1 MTIKK
6 ILKKFVITC
15 NFLCHLILEEM
26 ETKSC
31 KKVASYFCEKCDYN
45 TCRKSSWDKHIVTT
59 KHSLSH
65 NGNQKLQ
72 KSCRS
77 TQQFLCDTCSA
88 VYNTRNGLWKHKQ
101 KCNGDKIKTNISDT
115 IETNTMMQIIQQNE
129 DFKALLIEQNDEF
142 KTLLVEQNTK
152 VADLCE
158 VMKNNTNTITN
169 NTMMNSNNK
178 SFNLNVFLNET
189 CKDAMNMKDFVDSI
203 QITLTD
209 IENMGKLGFVNGISN
224 IIVNR
229 LKAIDV
235 HLRPV
240 HCTDQRRETMYVKE
254 KNQWNKEEHDNKNI
268 RRFIQLVAHKNTK
281 NLSLF
286 KNKHPDCLEYHSKYN
301 DQYNKIVM
309 ETFGGYGNTDY
320 DSENKIIRKLVK
332 ELAIDK
338 SM

>member
-1 MTIKK
+1 MTSKHQKITNGNFNGNKNSAPYICKCGNKYNYDSGLCRHKK
-6 ILKKFVITC
+6 KC
-15 NFLCHLILEEM
+15 NFDETLI
-26 ETKSC
+26 K
-31 KKVASYFCEKCDYN
+31 
-45 TCRKSSWDKHIVTT
+45 
-59 KHSLSH
+59 
-65 NGNQKLQ
+65 
-72 KSCRS
+72 
-77 TQQFLCDTCSA
+77 TQQVNDAIDS
-88 VYNTRNGLWKHKQ
+88 
-101 KCNGDKIKTNISDT
+101 NI
-115 IETNTMMQIIQQNE
+115 IMQVIQ
-129 DFKALLIEQNDEF
+129 QNDEF
-142 KTLLVEQNTK
+142 KQLLIDQNKMIMDQNNK
-152 VADLCE
+152 VMDQNNK
-158 VMKNNTNTITN
+158 VMDIYKNGVNTTTN
-169 NTMMNSNNK
+169 NTMTNCNNK

-203 QITLTD
+203 QITLAD

-254 KNQWNKEEHDNKNI
+254 KNKWSKEEEDNKNI
-268 RRFIQLVAHKNTK
+268 RTFIQLVAHKNTK

-338 SM
+338 S

>member
-1 MTIKK
+1 MTNIKTAENAK
-6 ILKKFVITC
+6 
-15 NFLCHLILEEM
+15 
-26 ETKSC
+26 TKVC
-31 KKVASYFCEKCDYN
+31 
-45 TCRKSSWDKHIVTT
+45 
-59 KHSLSH
+59 L
-65 NGNQKLQ
+65 
-72 KSCRS
+72 
-77 TQQFLCDTCSA
+77 LCDFSCCKESDFIRHTMTRKHQILINPNNFTPKNTNTVHKCKCGKIYKHASSLCS
-88 VYNTRNGLWKHKQ
+88 HKQ
-101 KCNGDKIKTNISDT
+101 KCNGEQNKPTVPDNID
-115 IETNTMMQIIQQNE
+115 TNTILQIIQQNE
-129 DFKALLIEQNDEF
+129 EFKSLLIEQNGEF
-142 KTLLVEQNTK
+142 KTLLAEQNSK
-152 VADLCE
+152 VMDLY
-158 VMKNNTNTITN
+158 KNGVNTTN
-169 NTMMNSNNK
+169 NVQTINNNSNNK

-254 KNQWNKEEHDNKNI
+254 KNQWSKEEEDNKNI

-338 SM
+338 SN

>member
-1 MTIKK
+1 MKMPDISNEKTIIMFECKTCDFKCSKK
-6 ILKKFVITC
+6 SNLNK
-15 NFLCHLILEEM
+15 HLS
-26 ETKSC
+26 T
-31 KKVASYFCEKCDYN
+31 
-45 TCRKSSWDKHIVTT
+45 DKHKRLQNHTQSYT
-59 KHSLSH
+59 KNAAEYYCDCGKKYGYSSNYYAHKKKCILTKQPTDDNTMVSLVLEVVKS
-65 NGNQKLQ
+65 NAELQ
-72 KSCRS
+72 KQHQEAIKQNQEAQQQ
-77 TQQFLCDTCSA
+77 TQEAIKQNQELQKQMIDIYKNG
-88 VYNTRNGLWKHKQ
+88 VNT
-101 KCNGDKIKTNISDT
+101 TN
-115 IETNTMMQIIQQNE
+115 
-129 DFKALLIEQNDEF
+129 
-142 KTLLVEQNTK
+142 
-152 VADLCE
+152 
-158 VMKNNTNTITN
+158 N
-169 NTMMNSNNK
+169 NTMTNCNNK

-203 QITLTD
+203 QITLAD

-254 KNQWNKEEHDNKNI
+254 KNKWNKEEEDNKNI
-268 RRFIQLVAHKNTK
+268 RTFIQLVAHKNTK

-338 SM
+338 SN

>member
-1 MTIKK
+1 MSKDDVSSYKT
-6 ILKKFVITC
+6 FQ
-15 NFLCHLILEEM
+15 
-26 ETKSC
+26 
-31 KKVASYFCEKCDYN
+31 KVPELYFCECGREY
-45 TCRKSSWDKHIVTT
+45 KHR
-59 KHSLSH
+59 
-65 NGNQKLQ
+65 Q
-72 KSCRS
+72 
-77 TQQFLCDTCSA
+77 
-88 VYNTRNGLWKHKQ
+88 GLWKHRQ
-101 KCNGDKIKTNISDT
+101 ACNYVTQTTSVP
-115 IETNTMMQIIQQNE
+115 ENTVLATLVMDLVKSNQEMQHQM
-129 DFKALLIEQNDEF
+129 
-142 KTLLVEQNTK
+142 
-152 VADLCE
+152 ADLC
-158 VMKNNTNTITN
+158 KNTTNIVTTN
-169 NTMMNSNNK
+169 NTMNNCNNK

-254 KNQWNKEEHDNKNI
+254 KNQWSKEEEDNKNI
-268 RRFIQLVAHKNTK
+268 RRFIQLVAHKNTR
-281 NLSLF
+281 NLNLF

-338 SM
+338 HS

>member
-1 MTIKK
+1 MKQILSQKSQEFCCEQCKYITNNKK
-6 ILKKFVITC
+6 
-15 NFLCHLILEEM
+15 
-26 ETKSC
+26 
-31 KKVASYFCEKCDYN
+31 DYN
-45 TCRKSSWDKHIVTT
+45 KHLLTAKHEKNTNVTEMKQNWDKLQNT
-59 KHSLSH
+59 K
-65 NGNQKLQ
+65 KY
-72 KSCRS
+72 
-77 TQQFLCDTCSA
+77 TCSCNQTFSNRTSFWRHTKKGC
-88 VYNTRNGLWKHKQ
+88 NTTTESIESNMMLQ
-101 KCNGDKIKTNISDT
+101 LIK
-115 IETNTMMQIIQQNE
+115 QNE
-129 DFKALLIEQNDEF
+129 EF
-142 KTLLVEQNTK
+142 KTLLVEQNNK
-152 VADLCE
+152 VLDCCE
-158 VMKNNTNTITN
+158 NIKNISIMNTTNTTN
-169 NTMMNSNNK
+169 NTMNNSNNK

-203 QITLTD
+203 QITLAD

-254 KNQWNKEEHDNKNI
+254 KNKWNKEEEDNKNI
-268 RRFIQLVAHKNTK
+268 RTFIQLVAHKNTK

-338 SM
+338 SC

>member
-1 MTIKK
+1 MEKTPKNATQFVCECCDFKCSKESDYNRHTMTRKHT
-6 ILKKFVITC
+6 LR
-15 NFLCHLILEEM
+15 
-26 ETKSC
+26 TKLNNTEHTNHEQIPVRFSC
-31 KKVASYFCEKCDYN
+31 KKCKKEYIARNSLWYHEKNCNYSENLITSTDKFDVLTN
-45 TCRKSSWDKHIVTT
+45 LVVEVVKSNSDLHKQ
-59 KHSLSH
+59 
-65 NGNQKLQ
+65 NQEAQHQTQEAIKQNQELQ
-72 KSCRS
+72 KQMIEICKNG
-77 TQQFLCDTCSA
+77 
-88 VYNTRNGLWKHKQ
+88 VNT
-101 KCNGDKIKTNISDT
+101 
-115 IETNTMMQIIQQNE
+115 
-129 DFKALLIEQNDEF
+129 
-142 KTLLVEQNTK
+142 
-152 VADLCE
+152 
-158 VMKNNTNTITN
+158 TN
-169 NTMMNSNNK
+169 NVQTINNNNSNNK

-189 CKDAMNMKDFVDSI
+189 CKDAMNMKEFVDSI

-254 KNQWNKEEHDNKNI
+254 KNQWTKEEEDNKNI

-338 SM
+338 SN

>member
-1 MTIKK
+1 MSTKK
-6 ILKKFVITC
+6 PQFYHQKYECKQCDFSC
-15 NFLCHLILEEM
+15 SKQRDYERHLS
-26 ETKSC
+26 T
-31 KKVASYFCEKCDYN
+31 
-45 TCRKSSWDKHIVTT
+45 DKHKKGGKIN
-59 KHSLSH
+59 SLST
-65 NGNQKLQ
+65 NSDILPPKAPFI
-72 KSCRS
+72 CD
-77 TQQFLCDTCSA
+77 LCNKT
-88 VYNTRNGLWKHKQ
+88 YKERTGLWKHKKTCINTNSVTTIDPALTTLMLDLVKSNQ
-101 KCNGDKIKTNISDT
+101 ELQQQMVELCKNG
-115 IETNTMMQIIQQNE
+115 
-129 DFKALLIEQNDEF
+129 A
-142 KTLLVEQNTK
+142 
-152 VADLCE
+152 
-158 VMKNNTNTITN
+158 NNTTN
-169 NTMMNSNNK
+169 NTMNNTINSNNK

-203 QITLTD
+203 QITLAD

-254 KNQWNKEEHDNKNI
+254 KNKWNKEEEDNKNI
-268 RRFIQLVAHKNTK
+268 RTFIQLVAHKNTK

-338 SM
+338 S

>member
-1 MTIKK
+1 MATNGNAK
-6 ILKKFVITC
+6 LCPKF
-15 NFLCHLILEEM
+15 
-26 ETKSC
+26 
-31 KKVASYFCEKCDYN
+31 FCEKCDYY
-45 TCRKSSWDKHIVTT
+45 TSKKSSFDNHLLSLKHNKAT
-59 KHSLSH
+59 H
-65 NGNQKLQ
+65 NMLNYNCEK
-72 KSCRS
+72 CNRS
-77 TQQFLCDTCSA
+77 FADRS
-88 VYNTRNGLWKHKQ
+88 GLWKHNKKCSIITTNETTPDTNALTTVVLDLVKSNQELQKQ
-101 KCNGDKIKTNISDT
+101 MIEICKNGV
-115 IETNTMMQIIQQNE
+115 NT
-129 DFKALLIEQNDEF
+129 
-142 KTLLVEQNTK
+142 
-152 VADLCE
+152 
-158 VMKNNTNTITN
+158 TN
-169 NTMMNSNNK
+169 NVQTINNNNSNNK

-203 QITLTD
+203 QITLAD

-254 KNQWNKEEHDNKNI
+254 KNKWSKEEEDNKNI
-268 RRFIQLVAHKNTK
+268 RTFIQLVAHKNTK

-338 SM
+338 SN

>member
-1 MTIKK
+1 MP
-6 ILKKFVITC
+6 
-15 NFLCHLILEEM
+15 
-26 ETKSC
+26 KSKTNLVCEPCDFKCC
-31 KKVASYFCEKCDYN
+31 KQSNY
-45 TCRKSSWDKHIVTT
+45 DKHLTT
-59 KHSLSH
+59 RKHKNTTILNNIESE
-65 NGNQKLQ
+65 NAVIENKMFTCKNCQ
-72 KSCRS
+72 KSYKARNSLWYHEKQCIS
-77 TQQFLCDTCSA
+77 TPD
-88 VYNTRNGLWKHKQ
+88 
-101 KCNGDKIKTNISDT
+101 TNIDPNS
-115 IETNTMMQIIQQNE
+115 IMQIIQQNDE
-129 DFKALLIEQNDEF
+129 FKSLIIEQNKIIID
-142 KTLLVEQNTK
+142 QNSK
-152 VADLCE
+152 VMDLYKNGCG
-158 VMKNNTNTITN
+158 NNTTN
-169 NTMMNSNNK
+169 NVQTINNNCNNK

-235 HLRPV
+235 HMRPV

-254 KNQWNKEEHDNKNI
+254 KNQWTKEEDDNKNI
-268 RRFIQLVAHKNTK
+268 RTFIQLVAHKNTK

>member
-1 MTIKK
+1 
-6 ILKKFVITC
+6 
-15 NFLCHLILEEM
+15 M
-26 ETKSC
+26 ETQKTQNPSSKTVC
-31 KKVASYFCEKCDYN
+31 LMCDFKCSNTYDYRRHIL
-45 TCRKSSWDKHIVTT
+45 TLKHIKNV
-59 KHSLSH
+59 
-65 NGNQKLQ
+65 NGNKMETIYVEKNATSSQCELSVTDTNNVAP
-72 KSCRS
+72 KSDNP
-77 TQQFLCDTCSA
+77 TKKNAKYTCDCGKTF
-88 VYNTRNGLWKHKQ
+88 NTRGGVWKHKQ
-101 KCNGDKIKTNISDT
+101 KCTYEVIIVD
-115 IETNTMMQIIQQNE
+115 TNTNSLDNTVVLQIIQQNE
-129 DFKALLIEQNDEF
+129 DFKSLI
-142 KTLLVEQNTK
+142 LEQNTK
-152 VADLCE
+152 VMDLCE
-158 VMKNNTNTITN
+158 VIKNNTTTTN
-169 NTMMNSNNK
+169 NTMNNTINNNSNNK

-189 CKDAMNMKDFVDSI
+189 CRDAMNMKDFVDSI

-254 KNQWNKEEHDNKNI
+254 KNQWNKEEDDNKNI

-338 SM
+338 S

>member
-1 MTIKK
+1 
-6 ILKKFVITC
+6 
-15 NFLCHLILEEM
+15 M
-26 ETKSC
+26 ETK
-31 KKVASYFCEKCDYN
+31 KVAKVACYFCDICDYN
-45 TCRKSSWDKHIVTT
+45 TCRKSSWDKHIVTI
-59 KHSLSH
+59 KHVLSH

-72 KSCRS
+72 KSCKK
-77 TQQFLCDTCSA
+77 TKQFVCDTCSNN
-88 VYNTRNGLWKHKQ
+88 YNTRNGLWKHKQ
-101 KCNGDKIKTNISDT
+101 KCNNEQINPNISSNID
-115 IETNTMMQIIQQNE
+115 TNTILQIIQQNDE
-129 DFKALLIEQNDEF
+129 FKSLLIEQNEEF
-142 KTLLVEQNTK
+142 KTLLVEQNNK
-152 VADLCE
+152 VIDIY
-158 VMKNNTNTITN
+158 KNGVNTTTN
-169 NTMMNSNNK
+169 NTMTNCNNK

-203 QITLTD
+203 QITLAD

-254 KNQWNKEEHDNKNI
+254 KNQWNKEEEDNKNI
-268 RRFIQLVAHKNTK
+268 RTFIQLVAHKNTK

-338 SM
+338 SN

>member
-1 MTIKK
+1 MEKSPKISKK
-6 ILKKFVITC
+6 YICDLCEYNCCKQSELTKHFTTLKHQKRT
-15 NFLCHLILEEM
+15 NLNNLGQKNLQQ
-26 ETKSC
+26 TNYSC
-31 KKVASYFCEKCDYN
+31 KQCNKEYTS
-45 TCRKSSWDKHIVTT
+45 
-59 KHSLSH
+59 
-65 NGNQKLQ
+65 
-72 KSCRS
+72 
-77 TQQFLCDTCSA
+77 
-88 VYNTRNGLWKHKQ
+88 RNGLWYHEK
-101 KCNGDKIKTNISDT
+101 KCNTCDAKQEDNNITVLTNLVVEVVKSNS
-115 IETNTMMQIIQQNE
+115 ELQKQNE
-129 DFKALLIEQNDEF
+129 EF
-142 KTLLVEQNTK
+142 KSLLVEQNNK
-152 VADLCE
+152 VIDIY
-158 VMKNNTNTITN
+158 KNGVNTNTTN
-169 NTMMNSNNK
+169 NTMNNTINNNSNNK

-254 KNQWNKEEHDNKNI
+254 KNQWSKEEEDNKNI
-268 RRFIQLVAHKNTK
+268 RRFIQLVAHKNTR
-281 NLSLF
+281 NLNLF

-338 SM
+338 SN

>member
-1 MTIKK
+1 MEKSPKIPKK
-6 ILKKFVITC
+6 YICILCDYKCCKQSE
-15 NFLCHLILEEM
+15 L
-26 ETKSC
+26 TKHFTTLKHQNRTVLNNLGQKNLQHSNYSC
-31 KKVASYFCEKCDYN
+31 KQCKKEYTS
-45 TCRKSSWDKHIVTT
+45 
-59 KHSLSH
+59 
-65 NGNQKLQ
+65 
-72 KSCRS
+72 
-77 TQQFLCDTCSA
+77 
-88 VYNTRNGLWKHKQ
+88 RNGLWYHEK
-101 KCNGDKIKTNISDT
+101 KCNVCNLKKEDNNIVVLTNLVVEVVKSNS
-115 IETNTMMQIIQQNE
+115 ELQ
-129 DFKALLIEQNDEF
+129 KQNDEF
-142 KTLLVEQNTK
+142 KTLIVEQNTK
-152 VADLCE
+152 VMDLCE
-158 VMKNNTNTITN
+158 VMKNNKNTTN
-169 NTMMNSNNK
+169 NTMNNTINSNNK

-203 QITLTD
+203 QITLAD

-254 KNQWNKEEHDNKNI
+254 KNKWNKEEEDNKNI
-268 RRFIQLVAHKNTK
+268 RTFIQLVAHKNTK

-338 SM
+338 SN

>member
-1 MTIKK
+1 MKQILSQKPQEFCCEPCKYITNNKK
-6 ILKKFVITC
+6 
-15 NFLCHLILEEM
+15 
-26 ETKSC
+26 
-31 KKVASYFCEKCDYN
+31 DYN
-45 TCRKSSWDKHIVTT
+45 KHLLTSKHEKNTNVTELKQNWDKIPDT
-59 KHSLSH
+59 K
-65 NGNQKLQ
+65 KYTC
-72 KSCRS
+72 KC
-77 TQQFLCDTCSA
+77 TQTFSNRTSFWRHTKKGCNPNIES
-88 VYNTRNGLWKHKQ
+88 NT
-101 KCNGDKIKTNISDT
+101 T
-115 IETNTMMQIIQQNE
+115 IESTMMLQLIKQNE
-129 DFKALLIEQNDEF
+129 EF
-142 KTLLVEQNTK
+142 KTLLVEQNNK
-152 VADLCE
+152 VLDCCE
-158 VMKNNTNTITN
+158 NIKNISIMNTTN
-169 NTMMNSNNK
+169 NTMTNSNNK

-254 KNQWNKEEHDNKNI
+254 KNQWNKEDEDNKNI
-268 RRFIQLVAHKNTK
+268 RRFIQLVAHKNTR
-281 NLSLF
+281 NLNLF

-338 SM
+338 SN

>member
-1 MTIKK
+1 MEVNKSQK
-6 ILKKFVITC
+6 IARSFIC
-15 NFLCHLILEEM
+15 
-26 ETKSC
+26 ET
-31 KKVASYFCEKCDYN
+31 CDYN
-45 TCRKSSWDKHIVTT
+45 TSNKYDYEKHKMTP
-59 KHSLSH
+59 KHKNKQ
-65 NGNQKLQ
+65 NGSILEVNNSQ
-72 KSCRS
+72 KSQKIAS
-77 TQQFLCDTCSA
+77 TFICGCEKTFK
-88 VYNTRNGLWKHKQ
+88 THGGLWKHKK
-101 KCNGDKIKTNISDT
+101 KCIPTNAVTS
-115 IETNTMMQIIQQNE
+115 ETTTELVTYLMKEN
-129 DFKALLIEQNDEF
+129 AEF
-142 KTLLVEQNTK
+142 KNMLLEVCKKDT
-152 VADLCE
+152 VA
-158 VMKNNTNTITN
+158 VNNCIN
-169 NTMMNSNNK
+169 NSNNNSNNK

-254 KNQWNKEEHDNKNI
+254 KNQWTKEEEDNKNI

-338 SM
+338 HS

>member
-1 MTIKK
+1 MTNRKNAENANTKVCLVCEFTCCKESDYIRHTMTRKHQILTKPNNFTPKTANTVHKCKCGK
-6 ILKKFVITC
+6 IYKHASS
-15 NFLCHLILEEM
+15 LC
-26 ETKSC
+26 S
-31 KKVASYFCEKCDYN
+31 
-45 TCRKSSWDKHIVTT
+45 
-59 KHSLSH
+59 
-65 NGNQKLQ
+65 
-72 KSCRS
+72 
-77 TQQFLCDTCSA
+77 
-88 VYNTRNGLWKHKQ
+88 HKQ
-101 KCNGDKIKTNISDT
+101 KCNGDQNKPIVSDMIDAT
-115 IETNTMMQIIQQNE
+115 QILQIIQQNE
-129 DFKALLIEQNDEF
+129 EFKSLLIEQNDEF

-152 VADLCE
+152 VTDLCE
-158 VMKNNTNTITN
+158 VMKNNTNTTN
-169 NTMMNSNNK
+169 NVQTINNNNSNNK

-203 QITLTD
+203 QITLAD

-254 KNQWNKEEHDNKNI
+254 KNKWNKEEEDNKNI
-268 RRFIQLVAHKNTK
+268 RTFIQLVAHKNTK
-281 NLSLF
+281 SLSLF

-332 ELAIDK
+332 ELSIDK
-338 SM
+338 GI

>member
-1 MTIKK
+1 VQTI
-6 ILKKFVITC
+6 
-15 NFLCHLILEEM
+15 
-26 ETKSC
+26 
-31 KKVASYFCEKCDYN
+31 
-45 TCRKSSWDKHIVTT
+45 
-59 KHSLSH
+59 
-65 NGNQKLQ
+65 
-72 KSCRS
+72 
-77 TQQFLCDTCSA
+77 
-88 VYNTRNGLWKHKQ
+88 
-101 KCNGDKIKTNISDT
+101 
-115 IETNTMMQIIQQNE
+115 
-129 DFKALLIEQNDEF
+129 
-142 KTLLVEQNTK
+142 
-152 VADLCE
+152 
-158 VMKNNTNTITN
+158 NN
-169 NTMMNSNNK
+169 NSNNK

-254 KNQWNKEEHDNKNI
+254 KNQWNKEEEDNKNI

-281 NLSLF
+281 NLNLF
-286 KNKHPDCLEYHSKYN
+286 KNKHPDCLEYNSKYN

>member
-1 MTIKK
+1 MPE
-6 ILKKFVITC
+6 V
-15 NFLCHLILEEM
+15 E
-26 ETKSC
+26 S
-31 KKVASYFCEKCDYN
+31 EK
-45 TCRKSSWDKHIVTT
+45 
-59 KHSLSH
+59 
-65 NGNQKLQ
+65 
-72 KSCRS
+72 
-77 TQQFLCDTCSA
+77 
-88 VYNTRNGLWKHKQ
+88 
-101 KCNGDKIKTNISDT
+101 KTNIFEC
-115 IETNTMMQIIQQNE
+115 ETCDFKCTKKSNWNKHVSTDKHKKLQNHTQSYIKNAEGYYCECGRKYGYSSNYYAHRKKCVFTKPITNDNTMVSLVLEVVKSNAELQKQHQEAIKQNQESQQQTQEAIKQNQELQKQMIDICKNGVNTTTNMQTI
-129 DFKALLIEQNDEF
+129 
-142 KTLLVEQNTK
+142 
-152 VADLCE
+152 
-158 VMKNNTNTITN
+158 NNN
-169 NTMMNSNNK
+169 NSNNK

-254 KNQWNKEEHDNKNI
+254 KNQWSKEEEDNKNI

-281 NLSLF
+281 NLNLF

-332 ELAIDK
+332 ELTIDK
-338 SM
+338 SL

>member
-1 MTIKK
+1 MAIQKSPTIFCCETCAYNTSNKK
-6 ILKKFVITC
+6 
-15 NFLCHLILEEM
+15 
-26 ETKSC
+26 
-31 KKVASYFCEKCDYN
+31 DYN
-45 TCRKSSWDKHIVTT
+45 KHLLTAKHAKAIECYTNAIQKIPCLCGKYFTHASSYY
-59 KHSLSH
+59 
-65 NGNQKLQ
+65 
-72 KSCRS
+72 R
-77 TQQFLCDTCSA
+77 
-88 VYNTRNGLWKHKQ
+88 HKK
-101 KCNGDKIKTNISDT
+101 KCNGCQTNSTISDT
-115 IETNTMMQIIQQNE
+115 NIDPNSIMQIIQQNDE
-129 DFKALLIEQNDEF
+129 FKSLIIEQNKIIID
-142 KTLLVEQNTK
+142 QNSK
-152 VADLCE
+152 VMDLYKNGCG
-158 VMKNNTNTITN
+158 NNTTN
-169 NTMMNSNNK
+169 NVQTINNNCNNK

-235 HLRPV
+235 HMRPV

-254 KNQWNKEEHDNKNI
+254 KNQWTKEEDDNKNI
-268 RRFIQLVAHKNTK
+268 RTFIQLVAHKNTK

>member
-1 MTIKK
+1 MPKMPKSKTIIVCEPCDFK
-6 ILKKFVITC
+6 C
-15 NFLCHLILEEM
+15 
-26 ETKSC
+26 C
-31 KKVASYFCEKCDYN
+31 KQSNY
-45 TCRKSSWDKHIVTT
+45 DKHLTT
-59 KHSLSH
+59 
-65 NGNQKLQ
+65 
-72 KSCRS
+72 R
-77 TQQFLCDTCSA
+77 
-88 VYNTRNGLWKHKQ
+88 KHKNTTILNNIESENAVIENKMFTCKNCQ
-101 KCNGDKIKTNISDT
+101 KTYKARNSLWYHEKQCISTPDTNIDSNS
-115 IETNTMMQIIQQNE
+115 IMQIIQQNDE
-129 DFKALLIEQNDEF
+129 FKSLIIEQNKIIID
-142 KTLLVEQNTK
+142 QNSK
-152 VADLCE
+152 VMDLYKNGNNTTNN
-158 VMKNNTNTITN
+158 VQTNNTNC
-169 NTMMNSNNK
+169 NNK

-209 IENMGKLGFVNGISN
+209 IENMGKLGFVNGITN

-235 HLRPV
+235 HMRPV

-254 KNQWNKEEHDNKNI
+254 KNQWNKEEEDNKNI
-268 RRFIQLVAHKNTK
+268 RTFIQLVAHKNTR

-338 SM
+338 SN

>member
-1 MTIKK
+1 MNPNDFVSK
-6 ILKKFVITC
+6 ISEKYNCIVCDYKC
-15 NFLCHLILEEM
+15 
-26 ETKSC
+26 C
-31 KKVASYFCEKCDYN
+31 KKSEWN
-45 TCRKSSWDKHIVTT
+45 KHI
-59 KHSLSH
+59 
-65 NGNQKLQ
+65 
-72 KSCRS
+72 S
-77 TQQFLCDTCSA
+77 T
-88 VYNTRNGLWKHKQ
+88 NKHKTLTNPNDLSLTNDTDNY
-101 KCNGDKIKTNISDT
+101 KCNCGKIYKHASSLCAHKKKCIYKDPQEIFNTECET
-115 IETNTMMQIIQQNE
+115 IDSKMMLQLIKQNE
-129 DFKALLIEQNDEF
+129 EF
-142 KTLLVEQNTK
+142 KTLLVEQNNK
-152 VADLCE
+152 VLDCCE
-158 VMKNNTNTITN
+158 NIKNISIMNNTNNVQTIN
-169 NTMMNSNNK
+169 NNNSNNK

-254 KNQWNKEEHDNKNI
+254 KNQWNKEEEDNKNI

-338 SM
+338 HS

>member
-1 MTIKK
+1 
-6 ILKKFVITC
+6 
-15 NFLCHLILEEM
+15 M
-26 ETKSC
+26 ETNGNAKLC
-31 KKVASYFCEKCDYN
+31 PKFCCEKCHYY
-45 TCRKSSWDKHIVTT
+45 TSKKSSFDNHLLSLKHNKETENMLNYICVKCNRTF
-59 KHSLSH
+59 
-65 NGNQKLQ
+65 ND
-72 KSCRS
+72 RS
-77 TQQFLCDTCSA
+77 
-88 VYNTRNGLWKHKQ
+88 GLWKHNK
-101 KCNGDKIKTNISDT
+101 KCSIVTTTETTSETNSLTNAVLDLVKSNQELQQQMLEVCKTNS
-115 IETNTMMQIIQQNE
+115 TNNVI
-129 DFKALLIEQNDEF
+129 
-142 KTLLVEQNTK
+142 
-152 VADLCE
+152 
-158 VMKNNTNTITN
+158 NTNTTN
-169 NTMMNSNNK
+169 NVQTINNNSNNK

-254 KNQWNKEEHDNKNI
+254 KNQWNKEEEDNKNI

-281 NLSLF
+281 NLNLF
-286 KNKHPDCLEYHSKYN
+286 KNKHPDCLEYNSKYN

>member
-1 MTIKK
+1 MFSNKNLLKICPKFYCETCDYGTSKK
-6 ILKKFVITC
+6 SSY
-15 NFLCHLILEEM
+15 NDHLISSKHV
-26 ETKSC
+26 KSMNSNEILPKIC
-31 KKVASYFCEKCDYN
+31 SSNICNKCNKKYKDNS
-45 TCRKSSWDKHIVTT
+45 
-59 KHSLSH
+59 
-65 NGNQKLQ
+65 
-72 KSCRS
+72 
-77 TQQFLCDTCSA
+77 
-88 VYNTRNGLWKHKQ
+88 GLWRHKK
-101 KCNGDKIKTNISDT
+101 KCMV
-115 IETNTMMQIIQQNE
+115 IEDVIVNNECIDSKMILQIIQQNQE
-129 DFKALLIEQNDEF
+129 AQQQTQEAIKQNQELQKQMIDIC
-142 KTLLVEQNTK
+142 KNGNNTTNN
-152 VADLCE
+152 VQT
-158 VMKNNTNTITN
+158 NNTNC
-169 NTMMNSNNK
+169 NNK

-209 IENMGKLGFVNGISN
+209 IENMGKLGFVNGITN

-235 HLRPV
+235 HMRPV

-254 KNQWNKEEHDNKNI
+254 KNQWNKEEEDNKNI
-268 RRFIQLVAHKNTK
+268 RTFIQLVAHKNTK

-332 ELAIDK
+332 ELSIDK
-338 SM
+338 SN

>member
-1 MTIKK
+1 MLMPK
-6 ILKKFVITC
+6 
-15 NFLCHLILEEM
+15 M
-26 ETKSC
+26 PKSKTNLVCEPCDFKCC
-31 KKVASYFCEKCDYN
+31 KQSNY
-45 TCRKSSWDKHIVTT
+45 DKHLTT
-59 KHSLSH
+59 RKHKNTTILNNIESE
-65 NGNQKLQ
+65 NAVIENKMFTCKNCQ
-72 KSCRS
+72 KSYKARNSLWYHEKQCIS
-77 TQQFLCDTCSA
+77 TPD
-88 VYNTRNGLWKHKQ
+88 
-101 KCNGDKIKTNISDT
+101 TNIDPNS
-115 IETNTMMQIIQQNE
+115 IMQIIQQNDE
-129 DFKALLIEQNDEF
+129 FKSLIIEQNKIIID
-142 KTLLVEQNTK
+142 QNSK
-152 VADLCE
+152 VMDLYKNGCG
-158 VMKNNTNTITN
+158 NNTTN
-169 NTMMNSNNK
+169 NVQTINNNCNNK

-235 HLRPV
+235 HMRPV

-254 KNQWNKEEHDNKNI
+254 KNQWTKEEDDNKNI
-268 RRFIQLVAHKNTK
+268 RTFIQLVAHKNTK

>member
-1 MTIKK
+1 MTYIKVPK
-6 ILKKFVITC
+6 NYECITC
-15 NFLCHLILEEM
+15 DYR
-26 ETKSC
+26 SC
-31 KKVASYFCEKCDYN
+31 NKKDYV
-45 TCRKSSWDKHIVTT
+45 KHILTR
-59 KHSLSH
+59 KHQILTENTQKPPTELLCICGNKYKHRQSL
-65 NGNQKLQ
+65 NN
-72 KSCRS
+72 
-77 TQQFLCDTCSA
+77 
-88 VYNTRNGLWKHKQ
+88 HKK
-101 KCNGDKIKTNISDT
+101 KCNSEQNKSIISDT
-115 IETNTMMQIIQQNE
+115 IETNTIMQIIQQNE

-142 KTLLVEQNTK
+142 KTLMVEQNTK
-152 VADLCE
+152 VMDLCE
-158 VMKNNTNTITN
+158 VMKNNTNTTN
-169 NTMMNSNNK
+169 NTMNNTINSNNK

-203 QITLTD
+203 QITLAD

-254 KNQWNKEEHDNKNI
+254 KNKWNKEEEDNKNI
-268 RRFIQLVAHKNTK
+268 RTFIQLVAHKNTK

-338 SM
+338 SN

>member
-1 MTIKK
+1 MSTDFQQIPP
-6 ILKKFVITC
+6 IIYVCDGCSITC
-15 NFLCHLILEEM
+15 TKKSDWDRHVKTKKHNFN
-26 ETKSC
+26 K
-31 KKVASYFCEKCDYN
+31 
-45 TCRKSSWDKHIVTT
+45 
-59 KHSLSH
+59 
-65 NGNQKLQ
+65 NGGIGNI
-72 KSCRS
+72 SS
-77 TQQFLCDTCSA
+77 TQISPNST
-88 VYNTRNGLWKHKQ
+88 YNCCCGKKYKERTGLWKHKQ
-101 KCNGDKIKTNISDT
+101 KCNIKKQDDNEIDSKM
-115 IETNTMMQIIQQNE
+115 ILQVIQ
-129 DFKALLIEQNDEF
+129 QNDEF
-142 KTLLVEQNTK
+142 KQLLIDQNKMIIDQNTK
-152 VADLCE
+152 VMDQNNKVLDIY
-158 VMKNNTNTITN
+158 KNGVNTTTN
-169 NTMMNSNNK
+169 NTMMNCNNK

-254 KNQWNKEEHDNKNI
+254 KNQWSKEEDDNKNI

-338 SM
+338 TSGI

>member
-1 MTIKK
+1 MD
-6 ILKKFVITC
+6 ILKMPKTTEIHECKICDFKC
-15 NFLCHLILEEM
+15 SKLSNFTKHLATSKHQKNIKWCENDD
-26 ETKSC
+26 
-31 KKVASYFCEKCDYN
+31 KKMPKDAEK
-45 TCRKSSWDKHIVTT
+45 TT
-59 KHSLSH
+59 KCECGRVYTHYSGLWRHKKTCTHPQIDDNTLSKLVLEVVKS
-65 NGNQKLQ
+65 NSELQ
-72 KSCRS
+72 K
-77 TQQFLCDTCSA
+77 
-88 VYNTRNGLWKHKQ
+88 
-101 KCNGDKIKTNISDT
+101 
-115 IETNTMMQIIQQNE
+115 QNE
-129 DFKALLIEQNDEF
+129 EF
-142 KTLLVEQNTK
+142 KTLMVEQNTK
-152 VADLCE
+152 VMDLCE
-158 VMKNNTNTITN
+158 VMKNNTTTTN
-169 NTMMNSNNK
+169 NTMNNTINSNNK

-203 QITLTD
+203 QITLAD

-254 KNQWNKEEHDNKNI
+254 KNKWNKEEEDNKNI
-268 RRFIQLVAHKNTK
+268 RTFIQLVAHKNTK

-338 SM
+338 S

>member
-1 MTIKK
+1 MDDNKTPVNASKFECIMCDYKCSKQSDWLRHISRPKHQKNENGINKTPKNADCLCNCGKVYKHSTGLWRHKK
-6 ILKKFVITC
+6 TC
-15 NFLCHLILEEM
+15 NYTPDVEQPNMSDMKTLTTLVLDVV
-26 ETKSC
+26 KS
-31 KKVASYFCEKCDYN
+31 N
-45 TCRKSSWDKHIVTT
+45 TD
-59 KHSLSH
+59 
-65 NGNQKLQ
+65 LQ
-72 KSCRS
+72 KQNQELQKQMIDICKNG
-77 TQQFLCDTCSA
+77 
-88 VYNTRNGLWKHKQ
+88 VNT
-101 KCNGDKIKTNISDT
+101 T
-115 IETNTMMQIIQQNE
+115 TNTQTI
-129 DFKALLIEQNDEF
+129 
-142 KTLLVEQNTK
+142 
-152 VADLCE
+152 
-158 VMKNNTNTITN
+158 NN
-169 NTMMNSNNK
+169 NSNNK

-254 KNQWNKEEHDNKNI
+254 KNQWNKEEDDNKNI

-338 SM
+338 ST

>member
-1 MTIKK
+1 MTYIKIPK
-6 ILKKFVITC
+6 NYECITC
-15 NFLCHLILEEM
+15 DYR
-26 ETKSC
+26 SC
-31 KKVASYFCEKCDYN
+31 NKKDYE
-45 TCRKSSWDKHIVTT
+45 KHILTR
-59 KHSLSH
+59 KHQILTENTQKTPIELLCICGNKYKHRQSL
-65 NGNQKLQ
+65 NN
-72 KSCRS
+72 
-77 TQQFLCDTCSA
+77 
-88 VYNTRNGLWKHKQ
+88 HKK
-101 KCNGDKIKTNISDT
+101 KCNGEQNKPTMPDTNIDPNS
-115 IETNTMMQIIQQNE
+115 IMQIIQQNDE
-129 DFKALLIEQNDEF
+129 FKSLLIEQNKIIID
-142 KTLLVEQNTK
+142 QNSK
-152 VADLCE
+152 VMDFY
-158 VMKNNTNTITN
+158 KNGVNTTN
-169 NTMMNSNNK
+169 NVQTINNNNSNNK

-254 KNQWNKEEHDNKNI
+254 KNQWNKEEEDNKNI

-338 SM
+338 SS

>member
-1 MTIKK
+1 MLMPK
-6 ILKKFVITC
+6 
-15 NFLCHLILEEM
+15 M
-26 ETKSC
+26 PKSKTNLVCEPCDFKCC
-31 KKVASYFCEKCDYN
+31 KQSNY
-45 TCRKSSWDKHIVTT
+45 DKHLTT
-59 KHSLSH
+59 RKHKNTTILNNIESE
-65 NGNQKLQ
+65 NAVIENKMFTCKNCQ
-72 KSCRS
+72 KSYKARNSLWYHEKQCIS
-77 TQQFLCDTCSA
+77 TPD
-88 VYNTRNGLWKHKQ
+88 
-101 KCNGDKIKTNISDT
+101 TNIDPNS
-115 IETNTMMQIIQQNE
+115 IMQIIQQNDE
-129 DFKALLIEQNDEF
+129 FKSLIIEQNKIIID
-142 KTLLVEQNTK
+142 QNSK
-152 VADLCE
+152 VMDLYKNGCG
-158 VMKNNTNTITN
+158 NNTTN
-169 NTMMNSNNK
+169 NVQTINNNCNNK

-235 HLRPV
+235 HMRPV

-254 KNQWNKEEHDNKNI
+254 KNQWTKEEDDNKNI
-268 RRFIQLVAHKNTK
+268 RTFIQLVAHKNTK

-286 KNKHPDCLEYHSKYN
+286 KNKHPGCLEYHSKYN